1 MEKNKNKKKTLTISG
16 SFSRG
21 APSFSKNKTE
31 KKTFFP
37 QKKRGFKP
45 SFKSGKS
52 WPSQPISKAK
62 PSSRNFNRKFVE
74 QQATKRFIGSKQK
87 DTSKDKDKSKE
98 KNFGK
103 SNEFQQRRQSK
114 LTISRAMNVEEFEIK
129 QRSLASVKRARL
141 KEKQDEKQDPKK
153 EFKKVIREVK
163 IPEQITIQELS
174 NRMAEQSTNI
184 IKFLLNMKVKA
195 TINHSIDKD
204 TAEYIV
210 KEFGHTPIVEEIPTV
225 NLNKESGSVKENLM
239 PRPPIVTIMGHVD
252 HGKTSL
258 LDSLRNSNVVSG
270 EHGGITQHIGAYQV
284 SAGNNKIIT
293 FIDTPGHAAFTEM
306 RARGSKV
313 TDIVVLVIA
322 ADDGVKPQTI
332 EAIQHAKAA
341 KVPIIVAIN
350 KCDLPGS
357 NIGKIKNDLMR
368 YELIAESLSGDTLF
382 VEVSATKKT
391 NLDKLKESIILQA
404 EVLDLKASNKGNAKG
419 VVLESKIDKGRGPV
433 STVLVTEG
441 ELKKGDYFV
450 CGSTLGKIRA
460 MINFEGDNVNEAY
473 PSTPVEILGMKES
486 ANAGDEFFVVEDED
500 ESKKISDF
508 RKVGKKATNTLA
520 LKDKTKIFDDE
531 SSKTELNIILKSDV
545 QGSSEALRNTINKI
559 NHSEVKPKIILS
571 DIGMV
576 NETDVSLAKASNAII
591 IGFNVK
597 PNPEAKK
604 SAQSQKVKIEFF
616 NIIYKATEYVEKSL
630 SGLLEPDRKESIEGT
645 AEILKIFKLSKSG
658 KVAGSKV
665 TDGEIKNNSKA
676 RIIRDGKVIYD
687 GQIISIFREKNAAKE
702 VKSGLEC
709 GITFRNFLDFKEK
722 DMIESYKVDM
732 IERQIND

>member
-1 MEKNKNKKKTLTISG
+1 MEKGKDKKKTLTIST
-16 SFSRG
+16 
-21 APSFSKNKTE
+21 SFSKGSSTLPRSRGE
-31 KKTFFP
+31 KKAFVIE
-37 QKKRGFKP
+37 KKKSFKP
-45 SFKSGKS
+45 SFKTQKS
-52 WPSQPISKAK
+52 WPSQKLSKSK
-62 PSSRNFNRKFVE
+62 PNNKNFNRRFVE
-74 QQATKRFIGSKQK
+74 QQATKRFINSDKK
-87 DTSKDKDKSKE
+87 TFDKDKLKE
-98 KNFGK
+98 KSSDKKNLQK
-103 SNEFQQRRQSK
+103 RRDSK

-141 KEKQDEKQDPKK
+141 KEKQDDKSDTKK

-184 IKFLLNMKVKA
+184 IKFLLNMGVKA
-195 TINHSIDKD
+195 TINHLIDKD

-210 KEFGHTPIVEEIPTV
+210 KEFHHTPILEEAPSIT
-225 NLNKESGSVKENLM
+225 LNNNSNTEKQDLIS
-239 PRPPIVTIMGHVD
+239 RPPIVTIMGHVD

-258 LDSLRNSNVVSG
+258 LDALRNSNVVSG

-284 SAGNNKIIT
+284 STEDNQIIT

-322 ADDGVKPQTI
+322 ADDGVKPQTV

-357 NIGKIKNDLMR
+357 NIEKIKNDLMR

-382 VEVSATKKT
+382 VEVSAVKKT
-391 NLDKLKESIILQA
+391 NLDKLKETIILQA
-404 EVLDLKASNKGNAKG
+404 EVLDLKAPKKGNAKG

-433 STVLVTEG
+433 STILVTEG

-460 MINFEGDNVNEAY
+460 MINFDGTNVNEAF

-486 ANAGDEFFVVEDED
+486 ANAGDEFLVVEDEE

-508 RKVGKKATNTLA
+508 RKTGKTKNNSLIF
-520 LKDKTKIFDDE
+520 KDKAKIFDNE
-531 SSKTELNIILKSDV
+531 GTKTELNIVLKSDV
-545 QGSSEALRNTINKI
+545 QGSSEALRNSINKI
-559 NHSEVKPKIILS
+559 SHPEVKPKIILS
-571 DIGMV
+571 DIGMI
-576 NETDVSLAKASNAII
+576 NETDISLAKASNAMV

-604 SAQSQKVKIEFF
+604 TAESQKIKIEFF
-616 NIIYKATEYVEKSL
+616 NIIYKAIEHVEKSL
-630 SGLLEPDRKESIEGT
+630 SGLLEPDKKEMVQGT
-645 AEILKIFKLSKSG
+645 AEILRIFKLSKSG

-687 GQIISIFREKNAAKE
+687 GEIASIFREKNAAKE

-709 GITFRNFLDFKEK
+709 GITFKNFLDFKEK
-722 DMIESYKVDM
+722 DMIESYKIDM

>member
-1 MEKNKNKKKTLTISG
+1 MEKGKDKKKTLTIST
-16 SFSRG
+16 
-21 APSFSKNKTE
+21 SFSKGPSSLPRSRGE
-31 KKTFFP
+31 KKAFVIE
-37 QKKRGFKP
+37 KKKSFKP
-45 SFKSGKS
+45 SFKTQKS
-52 WPSQPISKAK
+52 WPSQKLSKSK
-62 PSSRNFNRKFVE
+62 PNNKNFNRRFVE
-74 QQATKRFIGSKQK
+74 QQATKRFINSDKK
-87 DTSKDKDKSKE
+87 TFDKDKLKE
-98 KNFGK
+98 KSSDKKNFQK
-103 SNEFQQRRQSK
+103 RRDSK

-141 KEKQDEKQDPKK
+141 KEKQDDKSDTKK

-184 IKFLLNMKVKA
+184 IKFLLNMGVKA
-195 TINHSIDKD
+195 TINHLIDKD

-210 KEFGHTPIVEEIPTV
+210 KEFHHTPILEEAPSIT
-225 NLNKESGSVKENLM
+225 LNNNSNTEKQDLIS
-239 PRPPIVTIMGHVD
+239 RPPIVTIMGHVD

-258 LDSLRNSNVVSG
+258 LDALRNSNVVSG

-284 SAGNNKIIT
+284 STEDNQIIT

-306 RARGSKV
+306 RARGSKI

-322 ADDGVKPQTI
+322 ADDGVKPQTV

-357 NIGKIKNDLMR
+357 NIEKIKNDLMR

-382 VEVSATKKT
+382 VEVSAVKKT
-391 NLDKLKESIILQA
+391 NLDKLKETIILQA
-404 EVLDLKASNKGNAKG
+404 EVLDLKAPKKGNAKG

-433 STVLVTEG
+433 STILVTEG

-460 MINFEGDNVNEAY
+460 MINFDGTNVNEAF

-486 ANAGDEFFVVEDED
+486 ANAGDEFLVVEDEE

-508 RKVGKKATNTLA
+508 RKTGKTKNNSLIF
-520 LKDKTKIFDDE
+520 KDKAKIFDNE
-531 SSKTELNIILKSDV
+531 GTKTELNIVLKSDV
-545 QGSSEALRNTINKI
+545 QGSSEALRNSINKI
-559 NHSEVKPKIILS
+559 SHPEVKPKIILS
-571 DIGMV
+571 DIGMI
-576 NETDVSLAKASNAII
+576 NETDISLAKASNAMV

-604 SAQSQKVKIEFF
+604 TAESQKIKIEFF
-616 NIIYKATEYVEKSL
+616 NIIYKAIEHVEKSL
-630 SGLLEPDRKESIEGT
+630 SGLLEPDKKEMVQGT
-645 AEILKIFKLSKSG
+645 AEILRIFKLSKSG

-676 RIIRDGKVIYD
+676 RIIRDGKVVYD
-687 GQIISIFREKNAAKE
+687 GQIASIFREKNAAKE

-709 GITFRNFLDFKEK
+709 GITFKNFLDFKEK
-722 DMIESYKVDM
+722 DMIESYKVD
-732 IERQIND
+732 ILERQIND